1 MKLTQRLALVL
12 TAASIAS
19 AALAI
24 PARAADKVK
33 FGLLRVPQA
42 LFVGIEKGY
51 FAEKGIEVEP
61 VFFRSGA
68 ELVPSLSTGQID
80 LAATS
85 PGAALYN
92 ALGAGVKAKIV
103 ADYYV
108 PGPDQP
114 GGDPNAVTVRQD
126 LLDSGKVKGPA
137 DVKGMTMAITARGQI
152 TDLFG
157 AMFLHKGGLTEKD
170 VRVVTMPYP
179 DMLAALQ
186 GKAIEVAVAI
196 DPQITIAEEQGIAK
210 RFVKLSDLLPGIN
223 LGVVMYGERLAEK
236 ERDLG
241 MRFMAAYHKAN
252 MYLRQRLPQPGGRDE
267 IGAIFQKYLP
277 IEDVTL
283 YRKIGIGL
291 GNENLSVNVTGTHGL
306 AWQMQQYR
314 DRGLIQTAPDLAKVV
329 DSSFAEAAFKGK

>member
-1 MKLTQRLALVL
+1 MSKRMFAFLIVA
-12 TAASIAS
+12 AASAILAS
-19 AALAI
+19 
-24 PARAADKVK
+24 PAGAADKVK

-42 LFVGIEKGY
+42 LFVGIDKGY
-51 FAEKGIEVEP
+51 FAEQGIEVEP

-92 ALGAGVKAKIV
+92 ALGQGVNAKIV
-103 ADYYV
+103 ADYFV
-108 PGPDQP
+108 PGPTQP
-114 GGDPNAVTVRQD
+114 GGDPNAVTLRQD
-126 LLDSGKVKGPA
+126 LIDSGRVKSPA

-157 AMFLHKGGLTEKD
+157 SMFLEKGGLTEKD

-186 GKAIEVAVAI
+186 GKAIELAVAI

-210 RFVKLSDLLPGIN
+210 RFVKLSDLMPGIN
-223 LGVVMYGERLAEK
+223 LGVMMYGDRLGNK
-236 ERDLG
+236 QRDLG

-252 MYLRQRLPQPGGRDE
+252 AYLRRRLVEPGGRDE
-267 IGAIFQKYLP
+267 IGAIFQKFLP
-277 IEDVTL
+277 IENVAL
-283 YRKIGIGL
+283 YRKVGIGV
-291 GNENLSVNVTGTHGL
+291 GNENLAVNVNGTYGL

-314 DRGLIQTAPDLAKVV
+314 DRGLIQSAPDLAKVV
-329 DSSFAEAAFKGK
+329 DNSFAQAAAQGK

>member
-1 MKLTQRLALVL
+1 MCGRKGSIHGIVLACATLVAMH
-12 TAASIAS
+12 AAA
-19 AALAI
+19 
-24 PARAADKVK
+24 AADKVK

-51 FAEKGIEVEP
+51 FAANGIDVEP

-68 ELVPSLSTGQID
+68 ELVPALATGQIE

-92 ALGAGVKAKIV
+92 ALGQGVNAKIV
-103 ADYYV
+103 ADYFV
-108 PGPDQP
+108 PGPTQP
-114 GGDPNAVTVRQD
+114 GGDPNAVAIRTD
-126 LLDSGKVKGPA
+126 LLDTGKVKTPA

-157 AMFLHKGGLTEKD
+157 SMFLQKGGLSEKD

-196 DPQITIAEEQGIAK
+196 DPQITIAEEEGIAR
-210 RFVKLSDLLPGIN
+210 RFMKLSDLMPGIN
-223 LGVVMYGERLAEK
+223 LGVIIYGERMSTTD
-236 ERDLG
+236 RDLG

-252 MYLRQRLPQPGGRDE
+252 LYLRRRLAESGGRDE
-267 IGAIFQKYLP
+267 IGDIFQKFLP
-277 IEDVTL
+277 IENKAL
-283 YRKIGIGL
+283 YQKVGIGV
-291 GNENLSVNVTGTHGL
+291 GNEDLTVNVNGTYGL
-306 AWQMQQYR
+306 SWQMQQYR
-314 DRGLIQTAPDLAKVV
+314 DRGLIQSAPDLAKVV
-329 DSSFAEAAFKGK
+329 DNSFAQAAAKHE

>member
-1 MKLTQRLALVL
+1 MSVFQRFAAAVVL
-12 TAASIAS
+12 
-19 AALAI
+19 AALCAA
-24 PARAADKVK
+24 PCYAADKVK

-42 LFVGIEKGY
+42 LFVGMEKGY
-51 FAEKGIEVEP
+51 FAENNIEVEP

-108 PGPDQP
+108 PGPKQP
-114 GGDPNAVTVRQD
+114 GGDPNGIAVRKD
-126 LLDSGKVKGPA
+126 LIDSGKVKSAA

-157 AMFLHKGGLTEKD
+157 SMFLQKGGLTEKD

-186 GKAIEVAVAI
+186 GKAVDLAVAI

-210 RFVKLSDLLPGIN
+210 RFMKLSEVMPGLN
-223 LGVVMYGERLAEK
+223 LGVVMYGERLADK

-241 MRFMAAYHKAN
+241 MRFMRAYHKSN
-252 MYLRQRLPQPGGRDE
+252 QYLRKRLTEPGGRDE
-267 IGAIFQKYLP
+267 IGKIFQKYLP
-277 IEDVTL
+277 IENVAL
-283 YRKIGIGL
+283 YQKVGIGL
-291 GNENLSVNVTGTHGL
+291 GNETLAVNVDGTHGL
-306 AWQMQQYR
+306 RWQLKQYT
-314 DRGLIQTAPDLAKVV
+314 DRGYIKSAPDLAVAV
-329 DSSFAEAAFKGK
+329 DNSFAQAAAKAK